1 MIEQQASDMSNEE
14 LEFYSRQIVLPHIG
28 YDGQLSLHNAKVCIV
43 GLGGLGSPAALQL
56 AAMGA
61 GHLRL
66 VDYDV
71 VELSNLQRQHLYTTN
86 SVGYPKVEVAAEKL
100 RALNPYIEIEPLPVY
115 VSAYNA
121 EDVISDADLIVDG
134 LDRMSPRYALN
145 RACVK
150 LGIPYVFG
158 AAIMTFGNVS
168 TIIPGETACLEC
180 FQRDIDDS
188 MLPTCAVAGIHPS
201 ITNLIASIQV
211 SEATRIILGEKP
223 SLANKLLHCDIWH
236 MEFEQIEISKAEDC
250 PICGSKPAAPPRPLK
265 QKMATE
271 LCAREGRRTFVIT
284 PQRNLAL
291 DMDELSALITKLGFE
306 IKVKAKLGITFG
318 ADLKPAGSL
327 LKSGVMIIEDAG
339 DEEEAQDLYNKIIVD
354 ELQIIRSSGE

>member
-1 MIEQQASDMSNEE
+1 MVKHQAPDLSNEE
-14 LEFYSRQIVLPHIG
+14 LDFYSRQIVLPYIG
-28 YDGQLSLHNAKVCIV
+28 YDGQLNLRNARVCIV

-56 AAMGA
+56 AAMGV
-61 GHLRL
+61 GYLRL

-86 SVGYPKVEVAAEKL
+86 SVGYPKVEVAAERL
-100 RALNPYIEIEPLPVY
+100 RALNPYIEIEPLPLY
-115 VSAYNA
+115 VGVNNVG
-121 EDVISDADLIVDG
+121 DVIRETDLVVDG

-145 RACVK
+145 RACVR

-168 TIIPGETACLEC
+168 TIIPGKTACLEC
-180 FQRDIDDS
+180 FQRDFEDN
-188 MLPTCAVAGIHPS
+188 MLPTCAVAGIHPA

-236 MEFEQIEISKAEDC
+236 MEFEEVEISKAEDC

-265 QKMATE
+265 QKMTTE

-284 PQRNLAL
+284 PKRNLAL
-291 DMDELSALITKLGFE
+291 DMDQLSALLTRLGFE
-306 IKVKAKLGITFG
+306 IKVKADLGITFG
-318 ADLKPAGSL
+318 ADPKPGGSL
-327 LKSGVMIIEDAG
+327 LKSGIMIIKDA
-339 DEEEAQDLYNKIIVD
+339 DNEEEVHDFYNKIIID
-354 ELQIIRSSGE
+354 ELQIPHSSVE